1 MLYYNHKRD
10 KEGLKMK
17 RYFINYNTDAITIET
32 DPEQIARYLANGW
45 VELSEEEYARE
56 YARIWDRVVNGRY

>member
-1 MLYYNHKRD
+1 
-10 KEGLKMK
+10 MK
-17 RYFINYNTDAITIET
+17 RYFINYKTDAITTET

-45 VELSEEEYARE
+45 VELSEERYARE

>member
-1 MLYYNHKRD
+1 
-10 KEGLKMK
+10 MK
-17 RYFINYNTDAITIET
+17 RYFINYKTDAITTET
-32 DPEQIARYLANGW
+32 DPEQIARYLANDW